1 MSKPAIGVALVLCV
15 LVAASGCNVCR
26 AVLYDPFGPNT
37 LCDSR
42 RCGLGA
48 RAPVAQARS
57 EEPWMSGPIQADC
70 EPSAPVAAP
79 CEPAYCEE
87 CGAPVCRRGCGVI
100 RGPLSAVFA
109 LLRLG
114 TYRCYGIGENC
125 SGCGERYWGD
135 WYGDPPECC
144 DPCDQ
149 FGNFTG
155 GGCGRCDYCT
165 GQVPAVTPSQYAQP
179 DMTTRSSGCKSCG
192 QGRSIPYS
200 ARTPRAPSANS
211 SAYAPRIISTTDRAV
226 KPASAEDQTPHL
238 AQPRTASKP

>member
-1 MSKPAIGVALVLCV
+1 MSKPAIGGAIVLSV

-48 RAPVAQARS
+48 RAAIAEARC
-57 EEPWMSGPIQADC
+57 EEPGVAGRMQAEYQPC
-70 EPSAPVAAP
+70 APAATPAEPV
-79 CEPAYCEE
+79 CCEE
-87 CGAPVCRRGCGVI
+87 CGAPMCYRGCGAI

-114 TYRCYGIGENC
+114 TYRCCGIGENC

-149 FGNFTG
+149 YGNFTG

-165 GQVPAVTPSQYAQP
+165 GQVPTMPPTQYAQP

-192 QGRSIPYS
+192 QAGSIPY
-200 ARTPRAPSANS
+200 AGRTPRVSAANS
-211 SAYAPRIISTTDRAV
+211 SVYAPRVISTTDRAI

-238 AQPRTASKP
+238 AKPRTADRP